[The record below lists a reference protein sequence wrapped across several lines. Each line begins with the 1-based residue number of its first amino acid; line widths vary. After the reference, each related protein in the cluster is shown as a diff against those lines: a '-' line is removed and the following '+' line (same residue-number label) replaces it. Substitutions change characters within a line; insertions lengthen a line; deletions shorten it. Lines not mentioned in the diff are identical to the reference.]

1 LTEHDEQRNRI
12 ARRRCQGVQNSGDAL
27 VSSFRHQLTADQ
39 LETVLS
45 SLQDDPD
52 NDVLQGLQTELREAI
67 SVTQSAIDDL
77 QPHVSV
83 TQHAAA
89 PPPVVEKWSKENH
102 PAFQAGYRRPGAPA
116 SFVVE
121 EAPAVTA
128 LKVND
133 TVLAKWVTGDKGFYP
148 ARITSITGSSAN
160 PVYIVTFK
168 SYGSS
173 ETVRGNDIKPIVT
186 DSKKRKADDSPVSS
200 IPLQTAR
207 TNTGVISAA
216 ASIDPALAQK
226 RKEPSLVSDGH
237 PKPPKAAKK
246 IKANKELEAGKNKWQ
261 DFSLKGK
268 LGTVKTKESM
278 FRTGESATA
287 RGKIVLD
294 FEAFHITDIHIVGFT
309 GSGQTMRKD
318 PTRSRH
324 IYQENEEDGY

>member
-1 LTEHDEQRNRI
+1 LRY
-12 ARRRCQGVQNSGDAL
+12 
-27 VSSFRHQLTADQ
+27 QLTTSQ

-45 SLQDDPD
+45 SLQDDPT
-52 NDVLQGLQTELREAI
+52 NDVLQGLKTELEEAI
-67 SVTQSAIDDL
+67 SVTLSAIEDL
-77 QPHVSV
+77 RPHVFATPHV
-83 TQHAAA
+83 PT

-102 PAFQAGYRRPGAPA
+102 PAFQAGYRRPGAPP
-116 SFVVE
+116 SPVVE
-121 EAPAVTA
+121 EAPAVA
-128 LKVND
+128 ELKVND

-168 SYGSS
+168 SYGNS

-207 TNTGVISAA
+207 SNTGVISAA

-226 RKEPSLVSDGH
+226 RKEPSLVSDGP

-261 DFSLKGK
+261 DFSSKGK
-268 LGTVKTKESM
+268 MGKVKTKESM

-287 RGKIVLD
+287 RGESCTCV
-294 FEAFHITDIHIVGFT
+294 
-309 GSGQTMRKD
+309 
-318 PTRSRH
+318 
-324 IYQENEEDGY
+324 